1 MAVEEHNL
9 EVGGSSVRYP
19 TAGEGPPLVL
29 LHGVG
34 TSALEWNRA
43 IPALA
48 RGRSVYAPDLLGPES
63 GDGEVH
69 SSVSIVSSVAE
80 FLDALGTSGPWVGN
94 SLGSLVALRLALSNT
109 SWVKAPRP
117 DGQRGARAG
126 GRPGP
131 GLGDA
136 PGLRRGG
143 NLLGQNTNGRRGPG
157 GGRRFSSASPLR
169 RPLGGWRRST
179 GLV

>member
-1 MAVEEHNL
+1 MAVEERNL

-34 TSALEWNRA
+34 TSALEWNRT

-63 GDGEVH
+63 GDGEDH

-80 FLDALGTSGPWVGN
+80 F
-94 SLGSLVALRLALSNT
+94 
-109 SWVKAPRP
+109 
-117 DGQRGARAG
+117 
-126 GRPGP
+126 
-131 GLGDA
+131 
-136 PGLRRGG
+136 
-143 NLLGQNTNGRRGPG
+143 
-157 GGRRFSSASPLR
+157 
-169 RPLGGWRRST
+169 
-179 GLV
+179 

>member
-1 MAVEEHNL
+1 M
-9 EVGGSSVRYP
+9 
-19 TAGEGPPLVL
+19 

-63 GDGEVH
+63 GDGEDH

-94 SLGSLVALRLALSNT
+94 SLGGLVDLRLATL
-109 SWVKAPRP
+109 
-117 DGQRGARAG
+117 
-126 GRPGP
+126 
-131 GLGDA
+131 
-136 PGLRRGG
+136 
-143 NLLGQNTNGRRGPG
+143 
-157 GGRRFSSASPLR
+157 
-169 RPLGGWRRST
+169 
-179 GLV
+179 